1 MDDRGII
8 NHFGTGVALVLAL
21 LLLWAPLPF
30 ASVTRSGSA
39 AIQVIAFVA
48 LAFAALTARSRDLRA
63 VAAPA
68 AALTAIAILGALQ
81 SLSWPLLLASALSP
95 RHAELTAAMAGIAG
109 IDERAPLSLA
119 PDSSIRTALTWA
131 AVAAV
136 LVVSAVASRR
146 RDRRRWL
153 GAAILAAAL
162 FQVLYGAGRWV
173 IRATEIW
180 GVGVPGDPSRLR
192 GSFVNPDH
200 LALYLEIA
208 LAIAFAWGW
217 WALRRARLDLPAE
230 RRLLLAAPP
239 VAVWLI
245 LFLGLAFT
253 GSRGGLAAAVFAAGA
268 QGLLLAK
275 AARRKGLAS
284 IGALAVLAGVGV
296 VAAVNLQ
303 AGFGRLAA
311 TSVYEVTWNARREVY
326 AATWD
331 LWQGFPWLGTGLG
344 AFRDSLA
351 LTQPADLP
359 GTWWHAH
366 SDWLELLATVG
377 LLGAAAFLLGLVPLV
392 VRLARGWTADRRSE
406 DRAAILAALGALV
419 SLAIHESID
428 FGLTMPACAITLAA
442 LVGAA
447 AMACGTNGAQDL
459 NATVGG
465 LPLPR
470 HGGEGRGE
478 GGRDQSVPHQEPA
491 VLPTP
496 PRSPGGGR
504 RRRKGGGR

>member
-1 MDDRGII
+1 MGRVNDRGII
-8 NHFGTGVALVLAL
+8 RHFGTGVAVILAL

-30 ASVTRSGSA
+30 ASVTRWGSA
-39 AIQVIAFVA
+39 AVQIVAFVA

-68 AALTAIAILGALQ
+68 AALTVIAILGLLQ
-81 SLSWPLLLASALSP
+81 SLPWPLLLASALSP
-95 RHAELTAAMAGIAG
+95 RHAELTAAVAG

-119 PDSSIRTALTWA
+119 PDSSVRTALTWA

-173 IRATEIW
+173 ARATQIW
-180 GVGVPGDPSRLR
+180 GVGVPGDPTRLR

-239 VAVWLI
+239 VAVWLV

-275 AARRKGLAS
+275 AARRKGLAPV
-284 IGALAVLAGVGV
+284 GALAVLAGVGV

-311 TSVYEVTWNARREVY
+311 TSVYEVTWTARRVVY

-351 LTQPADLP
+351 LTQPAELP

-392 VRLARGWTADRRSE
+392 IRLARCWSGDRRSE
-406 DRAAILAALGALV
+406 DRAAALAALGALV

-442 LVGAA
+442 VLGAA
-447 AMACGTNGAQDL
+447 AMACGTDEAPSL
-459 NATVGG
+459 NATAAG
-465 LPLPR
+465 L
-470 HGGEGRGE
+470 H
-478 GGRDQSVPHQEPA
+478 PA
-491 VLPTP
+491 PAALPTP
-496 PRSPGGGR
+496 LRSPGGGR

>member
-1 MDDRGII
+1 VNDRGII
-8 NHFGTGVALVLAL
+8 RHFGTGIAVLLAL

-30 ASVTRSGSA
+30 ASVTRWGSA
-39 AIQVIAFVA
+39 AVQAVAFAA

-68 AALTAIAILGALQ
+68 AALTVIAVLGALQ
-81 SLSWPLLLASALSP
+81 SLSWPRTIASVLSP
-95 RHAELTAAMAGIAG
+95 RHAELFGVDGPAS
-109 IDERAPLSLA
+109 LSLA
-119 PDSSIRTALTWA
+119 PDASLRTALTWA

-136 LVVSAVASRR
+136 LATSAVASRR

-162 FQVLYGAGRWV
+162 FQVFYGAGRWL

-180 GVGVPGDPSRLR
+180 GVSVPGDPTRLR
-192 GSFVNPDH
+192 GTFVNPDH
-200 LALYLEIA
+200 LALYLEIS

-217 WALRRARLDLPAE
+217 WALRRARLDLSAE
-230 RRLLLAAPP
+230 RRLLLVAPP
-239 VAVWLI
+239 VAVWLT

-268 QGLLLAK
+268 QGLLLAG
-275 AARRKGLAS
+275 AARRKGLAP
-284 IGALAVLAGVGV
+284 IGALAVLAGIGI

-351 LTQPADLP
+351 LTQPAELP

-392 VRLARGWTADRRSE
+392 VRLFRGWTADRRSE

-447 AMACGTNGAQDL
+447 AMACGTDMAPDL
-459 NATVGG
+459 NATAAG
-465 LPLPR
+465 PLPA
-470 HGGEGRGE
+470 
-478 GGRDQSVPHQEPA
+478 PA
-491 VLPTP
+491 VPPKP
-496 PRSPGGGR
+496 PRSPKGGR
-504 RRRKGGGR
+504 RRQKDGGR